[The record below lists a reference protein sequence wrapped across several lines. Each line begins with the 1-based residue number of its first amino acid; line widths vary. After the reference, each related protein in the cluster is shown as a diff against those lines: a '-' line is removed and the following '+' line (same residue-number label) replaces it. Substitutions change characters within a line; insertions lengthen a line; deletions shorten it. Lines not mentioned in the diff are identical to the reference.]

1 MIVCSQR
8 ASTPNFLPPAPF
20 SHASMPPSASWPV
33 PPFEGGLAVVAS
45 RHGSR
50 PIGNWRFGPSCG
62 RLIVLGRPSAGS
74 SPRCR
79 TKMRFGTLGEHA
91 LPGAERPPF
100 VPLDRREILRPVG
113 NHLVGAEDVLA
124 AFLAR
129 HRGKPRRRLTG
140 DGVVV
145 YEIRDRQRRNNS
157 HDQHGQASRHVVL
170 LQRIDGPQSRKSR
183 AYSRE

>member
-1 MIVCSQR
+1 MMVCSQR
-8 ASTPNFLPPAPF
+8 ASTPNFLPPPPF
-20 SHASMPPSASWPV
+20 SHACMPPSASWPV
-33 PPFEGGLAVVAS
+33 PPLPGRARRRRIPPRQPADRELEVRPELRKVDRLGPAERGQLAALQDEDAV
-45 RHGSR
+45 
-50 PIGNWRFGPSCG
+50 
-62 RLIVLGRPSAGS
+62 
-74 SPRCR
+74 
-79 TKMRFGTLGEHA
+79 GTLGEHA

-124 AFLAR
+124 AFLPR

-157 HDQHGQASRHVVL
+157 HDEHGQASRHVVL
-170 LQRIDGPQSRKSR
+170 LQRIDGQAQSRKSR
-183 AYSRE
+183 A